1 MVTQFEGASAGN
13 SGQHRNGWTS
23 GLSDDL
29 DIWPTSSG
37 AIVKLLTAQWRQR
50 RRWIMP
56 GATWVIYG

>member
-1 MVTQFEGASAGN
+1 MVTQFEGASADK

-37 AIVKLLTAQWRQR
+37 AIVKNFTAQSRQLQR
-50 RRWIMP
+50 
-56 GATWVIYG
+56 